1 MKNIFLLL
9 ISLIAFQNLSFA
21 AFPVLESYSSAIV
34 AAELPIDSRDNMARK
49 SMILASIA
57 TGLTILVIVL
67 PGYSKI
73 LPLFAAILLYGLAFI
88 YGIFGL
94 WSKTKKWQ
102 AFIGIFSWVFLA
114 LVFVMNS
121 KPPSKK

>member
-1 MKNIFLLL
+1 MKKIIILL
-9 ISLIAFQNLSFA
+9 IPLFVFQNLSFA
-21 AFPVLESYSSAIV
+21 AFPVLESNNPLSID
-34 AAELPIDSRDNMARK
+34 AELSIEKWDYAAST
-49 SMILASIA
+49 SLILSLFA
-57 TGLTILVIVL
+57 TLLTILVIVL